1 MRESVCQSAAYPVGS
16 QMGQRAEPCWGG
28 GGEEKKARAGGWRE
42 ALRMLSSGRLPK
54 FFSAACLAEPVS
66 SRVNTADS

>member
-1 MRESVCQSAAYPVGS
+1 MSKRSLPSGVTDGAAC
-16 QMGQRAEPCWGG
+16 RTLLGG

-54 FFSAACLAEPVS
+54 FFSAAYLAEPVS